1 MVKVSVLYPNGET
14 ARFDM
19 KYYCDFHVPLARAKF
34 GAALKGVEV
43 DRGLAGATPGSR
55 PAFIA
60 IGHLYFD
67 SVEAFQAS
75 FGPHSEALIQDIPNY
90 TNVEPDVQ
98 ISEVVMPLDLATGR

>member
-1 MVKVSVLYPNGET
+1 MVKVTVLYPNSET

-19 KYYCDFHVPLARAKF
+19 KHYCDVHVPMARAKF

-43 DRGLAGATPGSR
+43 DRGLAGAAPGSR

-75 FGPHSEALIQDIPNY
+75 FGPHSEALVKDIPNY

-98 ISEVVMPLDLATGR
+98 ISEVVMPLELATS